1 MPVQFHWAL
10 CSFNAGDGHHANPK
24 VPERPAT
31 LEYLTRVTQAAE
43 DAGCVNILVP
53 TGTHCVDAWQTASAL
68 AMRTRKIK
76 FLVAFRPG
84 LVGPV
89 LAAQQAN
96 TLDYLTGGRLSLN
109 VVSGANSADLRRYGY
124 HAGHDERYDCT
135 EEFLDVVMR
144 VWEEKGPV
152 THEGKFFR
160 VEGAHVWPPRLS
172 QPHPDIFLAG
182 SSESAKRVAARFG
195 DVHVFFAYEPET
207 VAKDVEEVRGLAAE
221 QPRRR
226 PLEFGV
232 RHCICVRETKEEA
245 RRAAE
250 RMIEGSEL
258 GNTATWAD
266 SVRTTEST
274 SQRRINEM
282 AARNPS
288 YWLTETI
295 WMGINKVRG
304 GGATMFVG
312 TPGMVARQIRAYV
325 DAGVTHFIMHGY
337 PYLEEAE
344 IFGREVLPLLKD
356 LGPLILPEP
365 AGAAPAR

>member
-1 MPVQFHWAL
+1 M
-10 CSFNAGDGHHANPK
+10 
-24 VPERPAT
+24 
-31 LEYLTRVTQAAE
+31 
-43 DAGCVNILVP
+43 
-53 TGTHCVDAWQTASAL
+53 
-68 AMRTRKIK
+68 
-76 FLVAFRPG
+76 
-84 LVGPV
+84 
-89 LAAQQAN
+89 
-96 TLDYLTGGRLSLN
+96 
-109 VVSGANSADLRRYGY
+109 
-124 HAGHDERYDCT
+124 
-135 EEFLDVVMR
+135 
-144 VWEEKGPV
+144 
-152 THEGKFFR
+152 
-160 VEGAHVWPPRLS
+160 
-172 QPHPDIFLAG
+172 
-182 SSESAKRVAARFG
+182 AARFG

-245 RRAAE
+245 RRTAE
-250 RMIEGSEL
+250 RMIEGSDL

-288 YWLTETI
+288 HWLTETI

-312 TPGMVARQIRAYV
+312 TPGMVARQLRAYA

-356 LGPLILPEP
+356 LGPLVLPEP

>member
-31 LEYLTRVTQAAE
+31 LEYMTRVTRAAE
-43 DAGCVNILVP
+43 EAGCVNILVP
-53 TGTHCVDAWQTASAL
+53 TGTHCVDSWQTAAAL
-68 AMRTRKIK
+68 AMLTRKIK

-84 LVGPV
+84 LIGPV

-109 VVSGANSADLRRYGY
+109 VVSGANSADLKRYGF
-124 HAGHDERYDCT
+124 HAVHDERYDIT
-135 EEFLDVVMR
+135 EEFLEVVWR
-144 VWEEKGPV
+144 LWEEKGPV
-152 THEGKFFR
+152 THKSKFYDI
-160 VEGAHVWPPRLS
+160 EGAHIWPPRYS
-172 QPHPDIFLAG
+172 KPHPDVFLAG
-182 SSESAKRVAARFG
+182 SSGSAKRVAARYG
-195 DVHVFFAYEPET
+195 DVHVFFAYETET
-207 VAKDVEEVRGLAAE
+207 VAKDIQEVRQMAE
-221 QPRRR
+221 ALPRER

-232 RHCICVRETKEEA
+232 RHCLCVRESKEEA

-250 RMIEGSEL
+250 KMAEESEI
-258 GNTATWAD
+258 GNTATWSD
-266 SVRTTEST
+266 SVRTGEST

-282 AARNPS
+282 AKRNAS
-288 YWLTETI
+288 YWLTDTI
-295 WMGINKVRG
+295 YMGINKVRG

-312 TPGMVARQIRAYV
+312 TPDMVARQIREYV

-356 LGPLILPEP
+356 VDPVILPEP
-365 AGAAPAR
+365 AAAAAQR